1 MYVGIFKP
9 GKHPPAALFQNDWAS
24 FLQGWQDVGI
34 FEPGGYG
41 PAAVF
46 TANDWDGFLE
56 RWQQLE

>member
-1 MYVGIFKP
+1 MKDFEAYPSGSGTVY
-9 GKHPPAALFQNDWAS
+9 
-24 FLQGWQDVGI
+24 VGI